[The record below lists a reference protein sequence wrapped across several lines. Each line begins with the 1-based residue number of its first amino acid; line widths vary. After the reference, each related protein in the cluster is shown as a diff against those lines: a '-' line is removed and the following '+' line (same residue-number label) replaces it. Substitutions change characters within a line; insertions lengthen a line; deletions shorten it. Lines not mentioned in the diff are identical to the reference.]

1 MEKVRRQP
9 DGVEVVST
17 LGAEQFDQV
26 IMATHSDQALRLLS
40 DPDRLE
46 HSVLGAIAYQPNQA
60 TLHTD
65 ARLMPR
71 NRKAWASWN
80 YQCLGPTPTG
90 LP

>member
-1 MEKVRRQP
+1 MEKIRRQP
-9 DGVEVVST
+9 DGVEVVSP
-17 LGAEQFDQV
+17 LGAGQFDQV
-26 IMATHSDQALRLLS
+26 VMATHSDQALRCCRT
-40 DPDRLE
+40 PTGRAG
-46 HSVLGAIAYQPNQA
+46 VLGAIAYQPNQA